1 MIVKHPDFPENPR
14 KAIEGAFAEAENTF
28 LEYAD

>member
-1 MIVKHPDFPENPR
+1 VKHPDFPENPK

-28 LEYAD
+28 LDYAEA